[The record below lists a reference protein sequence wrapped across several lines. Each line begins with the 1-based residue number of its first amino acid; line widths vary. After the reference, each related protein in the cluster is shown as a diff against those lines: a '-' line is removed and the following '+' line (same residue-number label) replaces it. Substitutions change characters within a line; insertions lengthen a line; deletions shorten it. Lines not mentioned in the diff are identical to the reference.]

1 MAECEKVCEHI
12 HFPLQ
17 SGSDR
22 ILRAMQRSYRSER
35 YLSWLD
41 RIRQAISGVAV
52 TTDIIVGF
60 PGETDE
66 EFQAT
71 LELMRTVRF
80 HDAYTYKYSLRDG
93 TPATRLPEGDFLPPE
108 VAQERLSTLIDVS
121 RAIQAEINATEVGRV
136 VEILVEKEG
145 RSEGHMMG
153 RSRRNKVVVFPAGP
167 GRVGEY
173 VDVTLERTTG
183 ATFVGSAVDSAVVAG
198 TA

>member
-1 MAECEKVCEHI
+1 MLRRYTVETLLEKV
-12 HFPLQ
+12 
-17 SGSDR
+17 D
-22 ILRAMQRSYRSER
+22 MVRSAIPGIA
-35 YLSWLD
+35 LS
-41 RIRQAISGVAV
+41 
-52 TTDIIVGF
+52 TDIIVGF

-153 RSRRNKVVVFPAGP
+153 RSRRNKVVVFPAGR